1 MHKGAIIGIIVAAVA
16 VGGFLASPLFY
27 ETVVNEP
34 LPTALYDIEDG
45 LTFEKFT
52 EMDDEKR
59 QIIVEEMSQK
69 IKDMIMDKAATMTIP
84 ISEKMDEMTKDSAEP
99 KIEVLK
105 SGTFEGLAGHDAE
118 GLAKIIQTNDMTFLR
133 FEDFTVTNG
142 PDLRVYITPG
152 GDVKNGIHLEKL
164 KGSKGDQNY
173 SLVGIDVGVY
183 DTVVIY
189 CQPFGVYF
197 GQAELI

>member
-16 VGGFLASPLFY
+16 IGGFLASPLFY
-27 ETVVNEP
+27 ETEVNEP
-34 LPTALYDIEDG
+34 LPVALDEIESG

-52 EMDDEKR
+52 EMPDEQR
-59 QIIVEEMSQK
+59 EPIVEKMSEEV
-69 IKDMIMDKAATMTIP
+69 KDMIMEKAAPMITLV
-84 ISEKMDEMTKDSAEP
+84 SETTDEMVKDSEP
-99 KIEVLK
+99 SIEILK

-118 GLAKIIQTNDMTFLR
+118 GIAKIIQVNDMNFLR
-133 FEDFTVTNG
+133 FENFQVTNG
-142 PDLRVYITPG
+142 PDLRVYITPD

-173 SLVGIDVGVY
+173 SLDGIDVGVY

-197 GQAELI
+197 GQAQLI

>member
-27 ETVVNEP
+27 ETEVNEP

-59 QIIVEEMSQK
+59 QIIVEEMSQEVK
-69 IKDMIMDKAATMTIP
+69 NMIMDKAATMTIP
-84 ISEKMDEMTKDSAEP
+84 VSEKMDEMTKDSAEP

-105 SGTFEGLAGHDAE
+105 SGTFEGLVGHDAE
-118 GLAKIIQTNDMTFLR
+118 GLAKIIQTNDIPR
-133 FEDFTVTNG
+133 N
-142 PDLRVYITPG
+142 
-152 GDVKNGIHLEKL
+152 N
-164 KGSKGDQNY
+164 S
-173 SLVGIDVGVY
+173 
-183 DTVVIY
+183 
-189 CQPFGVYF
+189 
-197 GQAELI
+197 